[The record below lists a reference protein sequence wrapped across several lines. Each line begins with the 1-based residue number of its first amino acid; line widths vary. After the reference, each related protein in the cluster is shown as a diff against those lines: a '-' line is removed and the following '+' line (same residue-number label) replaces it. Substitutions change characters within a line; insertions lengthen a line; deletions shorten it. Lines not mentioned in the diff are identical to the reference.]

1 MHIQAKPARDEFT
14 FSLQG
19 MAAVNSFVFPP
30 AIPHDGINRAWD
42 VRLGGTATGR
52 ASSGRAGKSHR
63 VEAFLAR
70 YFAPGHCC
78 CDAA

>member
-1 MHIQAKPARDEFT
+1 MHTQVKPARDEFT

-19 MAAVNSFVFPP
+19 MAAVNSFVFSP

-42 VRLGGTATGR
+42 ARLGGTAVARGGS
-52 ASSGRAGKSHR
+52 APAGKSLR
-63 VEAFLAR
+63 IEAFLAR